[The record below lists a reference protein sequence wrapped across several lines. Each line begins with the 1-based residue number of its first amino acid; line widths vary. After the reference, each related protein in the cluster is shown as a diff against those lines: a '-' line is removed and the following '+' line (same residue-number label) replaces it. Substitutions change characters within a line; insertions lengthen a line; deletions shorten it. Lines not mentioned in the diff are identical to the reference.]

1 MTENHIHLKSDS
13 TSNTLKASNKIK
25 LNVYKGILGGNIVPP
40 SDSCSIDNSLNF
52 GCSENSQYIPLI

>member
-25 LNVYKGILGGNIVPP
+25 LNVYRGMLGGNIIPP
-40 SDSCSIDNSLNF
+40 GDPCKTDNSLNF
-52 GCSENSQYIPLI
+52 SCPENSQYIPLI